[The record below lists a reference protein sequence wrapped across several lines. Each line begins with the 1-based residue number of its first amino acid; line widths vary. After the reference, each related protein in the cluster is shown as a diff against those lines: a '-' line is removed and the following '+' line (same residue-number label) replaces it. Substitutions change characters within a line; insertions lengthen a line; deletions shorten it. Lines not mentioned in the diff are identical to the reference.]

1 MTPGSP
7 GAGRDEGHV
16 RPVDPGRDMAAIADL
31 IEIAFRGELDQVGR
45 GIVAEM
51 RQLAMLGPLLTVV
64 EQITTFPGGFVW
76 EQDGRLIGN
85 ASISL
90 EDAASG
96 RWFMS
101 NVAVHPDYQGR
112 GIGRRVVEE
121 ALEAIRRHGGR
132 QIVLQVR
139 VDNEPAQRL
148 YRRLGFERF
157 DTVVELLRPGL
168 LPFPAQP
175 DIHLRRLGIGD
186 WPALLELA
194 RAATP
199 AAVQRVRP
207 LGPGSFHPPLRQR
220 IGEWLEGLLVGRLSG
235 RWAVQDGREFLGVV
249 SLLADHGR
257 RAARLD
263 LAVRPDARGRLEGP
277 LADAGLAMLG
287 RWGARSVAA
296 NVSTG
301 HPEALQ
307 ALRERHFLPGRRLDQ
322 LVLWLR

>member
-1 MTPGSP
+1 MSPEAPGV
-7 GAGRDEGHV
+7 GRGGHV

-31 IEIAFRGELDQVGR
+31 IEVAFRGELDRVGR
-45 GIVAEM
+45 GVVTEM
-51 RQLAMLGPLLTVV
+51 RQLAMLGPLLMVV
-64 EQITTFPGGFVW
+64 QHVTTFPSGFVW
-76 EQDGRLIGN
+76 EQDGRVVGN
-85 ASISL
+85 ASINL
-90 EDAASG
+90 EDAAAG

-121 ALEAIRRHGGR
+121 ALEAIRRRGGR
-132 QIVLQVR
+132 QIILQVR

-157 DTVVELLRPGL
+157 DTIVELLRPGL
-168 LPFPAQP
+168 LPFPGRPGIQL
-175 DIHLRRLGIGD
+175 HRLRAEE

-199 AAVQRVRP
+199 PAVQRVRP
-207 LGPGSFHPPLRQR
+207 LGPHLFRRSPGRR
-220 IGEWLEGLLVGRLSG
+220 ISDWLEGLLIGRLDE
-235 RWAVQDGREFLGVV
+235 RWAVRDGHSLLGVV
-249 SLLADHGR
+249 SLLADHGPGP
-257 RAARLD
+257 ARLD
-263 LAVRPDARGRLEGP
+263 IAVRPEARGGLEGA

-296 NVSTG
+296 NVSTE
-301 HPEALQ
+301 HQQALQ
-307 ALRERHFLPGRRLDQ
+307 ALRERHFLPGRSLDQ